1 MSMLKSKMSLK
12 NINVNAKD
20 NGSPLK
26 EILSPSK
33 HVSCNS
39 GKNDEDVF
47 ANMKSMHGWRLPD
60 APDHDVKSKT
70 SSNKKSNGNG
80 GGGMVM
86 LQRPKKKKE
95 VEEDEDEEESVEES
109 SVEEVVENV

>member
-1 MSMLKSKMSLK
+1 M
-12 NINVNAKD
+12 NINVNAKV

-26 EILSPSK
+26 EIMSPSK

-39 GKNDEDVF
+39 GNDVF
-47 ANMKSMHGWRLPD
+47 GAMNGNGWDLPD
-60 APDHDVKSKT
+60 APNHDVKSKVSS
-70 SSNKKSNGNG
+70 SSNKKQNGG

-95 VEEDEDEEESVEES
+95 EEDDDEESIEES
-109 SVEEVVENV
+109 SVEEVVENVDDDNEEND